1 MIKFCN
7 FKGNIVACDDNTI
20 QKYSLQP
27 IYTCTDD
34 EYENAGCVYHIV
46 NGQVVLGKDEK
57 ELAQQEIQ
65 ELNQKLLDTDYIA
78 NKLAEAVSKY
88 IATGDNTE
96 VVELR
101 TKYSKELENRQLWR
115 DRINELE
122 VKNGL

>member
-1 MIKFCN
+1 MNLGTIFYEKDYTN
-7 FKGNIVACDDNTI
+7 ACDYSAQNGYTI
-20 QKYSLQP
+20 KEITPDSFGRTFQIVEIPQP
-27 IYTCTDD
+27 T
-34 EYENAGCVYHIV
+34 ES
-46 NGQVVLGKDEK
+46 

-65 ELNQKLLDTDYIA
+65 ELKQKLIDTDYVS

-101 TKYSKELENRQLWR
+101 TKYSKQVEDRQLWR

-122 VKNGL
+122 KLL

>member
-1 MIKFCN
+1 MINFCN
-7 FKGNIVACDDNTI
+7 FKGRIVACDENTI
-20 QKYSLQP
+20 RLHNLKVIYS
-27 IYTCTDD
+27 CSD
-34 EYENAGCVYHIV
+34 EEYMNAGQTYHIE
-46 NGQVVLGKDEK
+46 NGKVVLGLSEK
-57 ELAQQEIQ
+57 EKAQQEIQ

-88 IATGDNTE
+88 LATGDNTE

-101 TKYSKELENRQLWR
+101 TKYSKQLEDRQLWR